1 MAKSSVLI
9 VDDSHDMLDVLG
21 RYLGEHGFAVH
32 TATDGKAAIALF
44 QRHSIDVVLTDLRMT
59 GFDGLDVLEA
69 IKAVEPGMAV
79 VIMTAFGNVESAV
92 DAIQR
97 GAFHY
102 VTKPFKMAAVRVL
115 LERAT
120 RENRLRLEHEHLRVA
135 FAERFSASGL
145 LGANGAMLELRRLI
159 ERLADAPGAV
169 LILGETGS
177 GKELVARALHLESRR
192 REGPFVVVNCG
203 ALPEALLESELF
215 GHVRGAFAGATK
227 ARAGLFVEA
236 DGGTL
241 LLDEIGDMPLPLQ
254 AKLCRVLETG
264 EIRAVGSDAVRQV
277 SVRCVA
283 ATHRDLDALVA
294 SGRFRSD
301 LFFRLAVVPIH
312 VPPLR
317 DRRGDIAL
325 LVGHFLSK
333 RGVSTATR
341 APARLSE
348 TALHALEEH
357 HWPGNVRELENVVE
371 RLLLTTT
378 EAEIGVE
385 SVRRVLAPLPGSDT
399 FDGLATIG
407 LSLEEVERRY
417 IAAVLLRAGGSKSK
431 AAAIL
436 NVDVSTLYRRQKGPR
451 G

>member
-1 MAKSSVLI
+1 MANPSVLI

-21 RYLGEHGFAVH
+21 RYLGDHGFSVQ
-32 TATDGKAAIALF
+32 TATDGKAAINAF
-44 QRHSIDVVLTDLRMT
+44 QAHPIDVVLTDLRMK

-69 IKAVEPGMAV
+69 IKAADPEMAV

-102 VTKPFKMAAVRVL
+102 VTKPFKLAAVRVL
-115 LERAT
+115 LERAAQ
-120 RENRLRLEHEHLRVA
+120 ENRIRREHQHLRVA
-135 FAERFSASGL
+135 FAERFSLTGL
-145 LGANGAMLELRRLI
+145 LGNHVATLELRRII
-159 ERLADAPGAV
+159 ERVADAPSAV

-177 GKELVARALHLESRR
+177 GKEVVARALHLESRR
-192 REGPFVVVNCG
+192 RDGPFVVVNCG

-241 LLDEIGDMPLPLQ
+241 LLDEIGDMPLALQ
-254 AKLCRVLETG
+254 AKLCRVLEAG
-264 EIRAVGSDAVRQV
+264 EIRAVGSDVVRPV
-277 SVRCVA
+277 SVRCIA

-294 SGRFRSD
+294 AGLFRSD
-301 LFFRLAVVPIH
+301 LFFRLAVVPIR

-317 DRRGDIAL
+317 DRREDIPL
-325 LVGHFLSK
+325 LVGHFLSR
-333 RGVSTATR
+333 RGASA
-341 APARLSE
+341 APGAPTRLSD

-371 RLLLTTT
+371 RLVLTT
-378 EAEIGVE
+378 AGPEIGVE
-385 SVRRVLAPLPGSDT
+385 SVRRVLAPLPGNDS
-399 FDGLATIG
+399 FDGLAAVG
-407 LSLEEVERRY
+407 LTLEEVERRY
-417 IAAVLLRAGGSKSK
+417 IAAVMQRAGGSKSK
-431 AAAIL
+431 AAVIL